1 MSKHDNPLVGR
12 RSFLSNAASTA
23 AATLAAS
30 VPVALS
36 AAEEPLPAPQDP
48 SPSTTKVELQTTER
62 PGADFMIDVFKAL
75 GFEYVCANPGSAF
88 RGIQESVVNYGGNFK
103 PEFITC
109 CHEESSVA
117 MGHGYFKV
125 EGKPMLVFAHG
136 TVGLQHASMAIY
148 NAFCDRV
155 PVFIVL
161 GNNLNAATRRS
172 PIDWVHSVQDAAAL
186 VRDFTK
192 FDDAPVSLPQFAE
205 SSIRA
210 YKIAMTAPSA
220 PVVLVADAEL
230 SETPIVGRT
239 DLIIPKLGTAAPP
252 AGDPASLS
260 ELARMLIEAQS
271 LVIVAGRLA
280 RTNACMAHLVEL
292 AELLQAPVV
301 DLGTRMNF
309 PNRHRLNVSGNP
321 RALIENADL
330 ILGLEVTDFY
340 GLVNNIG
347 RQLDYASHPITK
359 AKLASISAG
368 DRLAKSNYQDIQRYQ
383 PLDLDI
389 AADGE
394 ATLPSLVEAVQRRM
408 TGDRKRTF
416 EARGVKIAEQHA
428 AIWTKAR
435 LDASYAWDACPISV
449 ARMCSELW
457 AQIKNEDWVLAS
469 QSSTFVSN
477 WPLRLWNFD
486 KPYRHIGGSGGAGM
500 GYGAPAAVG
509 AALAN
514 KKYGRFTVN
523 IQTDGDL
530 MYAPGILWTAAHHR
544 IPLLTVMHN
553 NRAYHQELMEVQ
565 IAANQHN
572 RGINRTHIGTTINDP
587 NIDYAKLAQ
596 SMGMM
601 GIGPIEKPEDLA
613 PAIKRGIEVVKR
625 GEPVLID
632 VVTQPR

>member
-1 MSKHDNPLVGR
+1 MSKSDKSLVGR
-12 RSFLSNAASTA
+12 RSFLSNATA
-23 AATLAAS
+23 FAAS
-30 VPVALS
+30 VPAALS
-36 AAEEPLPAPQDP
+36 AAETPEPQEAAPA
-48 SPSTTKVELQTTER
+48 KVEVQTTDR
-62 PGADFMIDVFKAL
+62 PGSDFMIDVFKAL

-88 RGIQESVVNYGGNFK
+88 RSIQESVINYGSNSK

-172 PIDWVHSVQDAAAL
+172 SVDWVHSVQDAPSL

-192 FDDAPVSLPQFAE
+192 FDDSPVSLGQFAE

-210 YKIAMTAPSA
+210 YKVAMTAPSA

-230 SETPIVGRT
+230 AETPIAGRK
-239 DLIIPKLGTAAPP
+239 DLVIPKLTPASPP
-252 AGDPASLS
+252 AGDPAAVA
-260 ELARMLIEAQS
+260 ELARMLIEAENP
-271 LVIVAGRLA
+271 VIVAGRFA
-280 RTNACMAHLVEL
+280 RTPGAMGRLIEL
-292 AELLQAPVV
+292 AELLQASVV

-309 PNRHRLNVSGNP
+309 PNRHRLNVSANS
-321 RALIENADL
+321 RALVRNADL
-330 ILGLEVTDFY
+330 VLGLEVTDFY
-340 GLVNNIG
+340 GLVNNIS
-347 RQLDYASHPITK
+347 RQLEYSSQPITK
-359 AKLASISAG
+359 ARLACISAG
-368 DRLAKSNYQDIQRYQ
+368 DRLAKSNYQDFQRYQ
-383 PLDLDI
+383 PMDLDI
-389 AADGE
+389 AADAE
-394 ATLPSLVEAVQRRM
+394 ATLPALIEAVQRRM
-408 TGDRKRTF
+408 NGDKRRAF
-416 EARGVKIAEQHA
+416 EARGAKIAEQHA
-428 AIWTKAR
+428 AIQAKAR
-435 LDASYAWDACPISV
+435 EDAAYAWDASPVSV
-449 ARMCSELW
+449 ARMCAELW
-457 AQIKNEDWVLAS
+457 AQIRNEDWCLAN
-469 QSSTFVSN
+469 SSATFVSN
-477 WPLRLWNFD
+477 WPLRLWDFD
-486 KPYRHIGGSGGAGM
+486 KSYRHIGGSGGAGM

-514 KKYGRFTVN
+514 KKYGRLTVN

-544 IPLLTVMHN
+544 IPLLTIMHN

-572 RGINRTHIGTTINDP
+572 RGVDRTHIGTTIDDP

-601 GIGPIEKPEDLA
+601 GIGPIDKPEDLA
-613 PAIKRGIEVVKR
+613 PAIRRAIETVKR
-625 GEPVLID
+625 GEPALID

>member
-1 MSKHDNPLVGR
+1 MPEDRGLSVGR
-12 RSFLSNAASTA
+12 RRFLSNAFTSA
-23 AATLAAS
+23 AAAAAA
-30 VPVALS
+30 VPSHADE
-36 AAEEPLPAPQDP
+36 AETPPPEDGAQI
-48 SPSTTKVELQTTER
+48 TER
-62 PGADFMIDVFKAL
+62 PGADFMVDVFKKL
-75 GFEYVCANPGSAF
+75 EFEYVCANPGSAF
-88 RGIQESVVNYGGNFK
+88 RGVQESVINYGGNSK

-125 EGKPMLVFAHG
+125 TGKPLLVFAHG

-172 PIDWVHSVQDAAAL
+172 SVDWFHSVQDAAAM

-205 SSIRA
+205 SCVRA
-210 YKIAMTAPSA
+210 YQAAMATPCA

-230 SETPIVGRT
+230 ADAPSGANAAAA
-239 DLIIPKLGTAAPP
+239 IPKLSTTAPP
-252 AGDPASLS
+252 AADSASVA
-260 ELARMLIEAQS
+260 ELARMLTEAENP
-271 LVIVAGRLA
+271 VIVAGRLA
-280 RTNACMAHLVEL
+280 RTPACMTHLVEL

-301 DLGTRMNF
+301 DTALRMNF
-309 PNRHRLNVSGNP
+309 PSRHRLNLSANGA
-321 RALIENADL
+321 ALCANADL
-330 ILGLEVTDFY
+330 ILGLELVDFY
-340 GLVNNIG
+340 GLVNRIG
-347 RQLDYASHPITK
+347 RQLQYSSEPLTK
-359 AKLASISAG
+359 AKLVCVSATN
-368 DRLAKSNYQDIQRYQ
+368 RLAKSNYQEFQRYQ

-389 AADGE
+389 PADGE
-394 ATLPSLVEAVQRRM
+394 TTLPSLVEAVRRNL
-408 TGDRKRTF
+408 TADRKRAF
-416 EARGVKIAEQHA
+416 DARGAKLAEQHA
-428 AIWTKAR
+428 AMLTRAR
-435 LDASYAWDACPISV
+435 TEASYAWDASPISV
-449 ARMCSELW
+449 ARLSAELW
-457 AQIKNEDWVLAS
+457 AQIRKEDWCLV
-469 QSSTFVSN
+469 SSPVSPFVSG
-477 WPLRLWNFD
+477 WPLRLWDFD
-486 KPYRHIGGSGGAGM
+486 KPYRHIGASGGAGM

-514 KKYGRFTVN
+514 KKYGRLTVN

-530 MYAPGILWTAAHHR
+530 MYAPGVLWTAAHHR
-544 IPLLTVMHN
+544 IPLLNVMHN
-553 NRAYHQELMEVQ
+553 NRAYHQEQMEVQ

-572 RGINRTHIGTTINDP
+572 RGITRAHIGTTLNDP

-601 GIGPIEKPEDLA
+601 GIGPVENPEDLA
-613 PAIKRGIEVVKR
+613 PAIRRGIEIVKS

>member
-1 MSKHDNPLVGR
+1 MPDREDSFVGR
-12 RSFLSNAASTA
+12 RSFLSNAAA
-23 AATLAAS
+23 LAAS
-30 VPVALS
+30 VPAALS
-36 AAEEPLPAPQDP
+36 GGAPPAPQESAVP
-48 SPSTTKVELQTTER
+48 AKAEVLTTDR
-62 PGADFMIDVFKAL
+62 PGSDFMIDVFKAL

-88 RGIQESVVNYGGNFK
+88 RSIQESVINYGGNSK
-103 PEFITC
+103 PEFLTC

-136 TVGLQHASMAIY
+136 TVGLQHAAMAIY

-172 PIDWVHSVQDAAAL
+172 PVDWVHSVQDAASL

-192 FDDAPVSLPQFAE
+192 FDDSPVSLPQFAE
-205 SSIRA
+205 SSVRA
-210 YKIAMTAPSA
+210 YKVAMTAPSA

-230 SETPIVGRT
+230 AETPVAGRT
-239 DLIIPKLGTAAPP
+239 DLAIPKLSAASPP
-252 AGDPASLS
+252 AGDSIAVS
-260 ELARMLIEAQS
+260 ELARMLISAENP
-271 LVIVAGRLA
+271 VIVAGRFA
-280 RTNACMAHLVEL
+280 RTPAAMGRLVEF

-309 PNRHRLNVSGNP
+309 PNRHRLNLSANA
-321 RALIENADL
+321 RALIENADV
-330 ILGLEVTDFY
+330 ILGLEVPDFY
-340 GLVNNIG
+340 GLVNSIG
-347 RQLDYASHPITK
+347 RQLEYSSRPITK
-359 AKLASISAG
+359 AKLACISAG
-368 DRLAKSNYQDIQRYQ
+368 DRLAKSNYQEFQRYQ
-383 PLDLDI
+383 SMDLDI
-389 AADGE
+389 AADAE
-394 ATLPSLVEAVQRRM
+394 ATLPLLIETIQRKMDANR
-408 TGDRKRTF
+408 RRAF
-416 EARGVKIAEQHA
+416 ETRGSKIAEQHA
-428 AIWTKAR
+428 AIWNKAR
-435 LDASYAWDACPISV
+435 VDASYAWDASPISV
-449 ARMCSELW
+449 ARLCTEIW
-457 AQIKNEDWVLAS
+457 TQIRNEDWCLAS
-469 QSSTFVSN
+469 QSSIFVSN
-477 WPLRLWNFD
+477 WPLRLWDFD

-514 KKYGRFTVN
+514 KKHGRLTVN

-544 IPLLTVMHN
+544 IPLLTLMHN

-572 RGINRTHIGTTINDP
+572 RGIDRAHIGTTIDDP

-601 GIGPIEKPEDLA
+601 GIGPIEQPDDVA
-613 PAIKRGIEVVKR
+613 PAIRRGIETVKR

>member
-1 MSKHDNPLVGR
+1 MSEPAQPLVHR
-12 RSFLSNAASTA
+12 RSFLSGAATSA
-23 AATLAAS
+23 AAIAAA
-30 VPVALS
+30 VPATSLS
-36 AAEEPLPAPQDP
+36 ADTPAH
-48 SPSTTKVELQTTER
+48 VEVQTTER
-62 PGADFMIDVFKAL
+62 PGADFMTEVFKSL
-75 GFEYVCANPGSAF
+75 GFEYLCANPGSAF
-88 RGIQESVVNYGGNFK
+88 RGIHESIINYGGNYK

-136 TVGLQHASMAIY
+136 TVGLQHASMAVY
-148 NAFCDRV
+148 NAYCDRV

-172 PIDWVHSVQDAAAL
+172 SVDWLHSVQDAAAL

-205 SSIRA
+205 SAIRA

-230 SETPIVGRT
+230 SEVPIVGRA
-239 DLIIPKLGTAAPP
+239 DLVIPKLGFTAAP
-252 AGDPASLS
+252 AGDSASVA
-260 ELARMLIEAQS
+260 ELARLLAEAENP
-271 LVIVAGRLA
+271 VIVAGRLA
-280 RTNACMAHLVEL
+280 RTNAAMAHLIDL

-301 DLGTRMNF
+301 DSGMSMNF
-309 PNRHRLNVSGNP
+309 PNRHPLNLSGNS

-330 ILGLEVTDFY
+330 ILGLEVPDFY

-347 RQLDYASHPITK
+347 RQLEYSSHPITK

-368 DRLAKSNYQDIQRYQ
+368 DRLAKSNYQEFQRYQ

-389 AADGE
+389 AADAE
-394 ATLPSLVEAVQRRM
+394 ATLPSLVEAVQHRL
-408 TGDRKRTF
+408 TADKKRAF
-416 EARGVKIAEQHA
+416 EARGVKLAEQHTNILA
-428 AIWTKAR
+428 KAR

-449 ARMCSELW
+449 ARLCSEVW
-457 AQIKNEDWVLAS
+457 GQIKNEDWCLAS
-469 QSSTFVSN
+469 QSNLFVSN
-477 WPLRLWNFD
+477 WPLRLWDFE

-500 GYGAPAAVG
+500 GYGAPSAVG

-514 KKYGRFTVN
+514 KKYGRLTVN

-530 MYAPGILWTAAHHR
+530 MYAPGVLWTAAHHR

-553 NRAYHQELMEVQ
+553 NRAYHQEQMEVQ
-565 IAANQHN
+565 IVANEHN
-572 RGINRTHIGTTINDP
+572 RGITRTSIGTHLNDP
-587 NIDYAKLAQ
+587 PINYAKLAEG
-596 SMGMM
+596 MGML

-613 PAIKRGIEVVKR
+613 PALRRGIETVKR

-632 VVTQPR
+632 VITQPR

>member
-1 MSKHDNPLVGR
+1 MAKHEESLVGR
-12 RSFLSNAASTA
+12 RNFLSNAAA
-23 AATLAAS
+23 FAAS
-30 VPVALS
+30 VPAALS
-36 AAEEPLPAPQDP
+36 GGGPPAPEDSAGP
-48 SPSTTKVELQTTER
+48 AKVEVQTTDR

-88 RGIQESVVNYGGNFK
+88 RSIQESVVNYGGNSR
-103 PEFITC
+103 PEFLTC

-136 TVGLQHASMAIY
+136 TVGLQHAAMAIY

-172 PIDWVHSVQDAAAL
+172 SVDWVHSVQDAPSL

-192 FDDAPVSLPQFAE
+192 FDDSPVSLPQFAE
-205 SSIRA
+205 SSVRA

-220 PVVLVADAEL
+220 PIVLVADAEL
-230 SETPIVGRT
+230 AETPISGRT
-239 DLIIPKLGTAAPP
+239 DLTIPKLTFASPP
-252 AGDPASLS
+252 AGDPAAVA
-260 ELARMLIEAQS
+260 EFARMLIEAEKP
-271 LVIVAGRLA
+271 VIVAGRLA
-280 RTNACMAHLVEL
+280 RTQAAMGLLIEF
-292 AELLQAPVV
+292 AELLQAPVI

-309 PNRHRLNVSGNP
+309 PNRHRLNLSSDA
-321 RALIENADL
+321 RSLIENADL
-330 ILGLEVTDFY
+330 ILGLEVPDFY
-340 GLVNNIG
+340 GLVNSIG
-347 RQLDYASHPITK
+347 KQLEYTSRPLTK
-359 AKLASISAG
+359 AKLACISAG
-368 DRLAKSNYQDIQRYQ
+368 DRLAKSNYQEFQRYQ
-383 PLDLDI
+383 AVDLDI
-389 AADGE
+389 AADAE
-394 ATLPSLVEAVQRRM
+394 ATLPLLVETIQRRM
-408 TGDRKRTF
+408 DANKRRAF
-416 EARGVKIAEQHA
+416 EARGAKMAERHA
-428 AIWTKAR
+428 AMQAKAR
-435 LDASYAWDACPISV
+435 VDASYAWDASPVST
-449 ARMCSELW
+449 ARLCSELW
-457 AQIKNEDWVLAS
+457 AQIRDEDWCLAS
-469 QSSTFVSN
+469 GSAGFVSN

-486 KPYRHIGGSGGAGM
+486 KPYRHIGSSGGAGM
-500 GYGAPAAVG
+500 GYSAPAAVG

-514 KKYGRFTVN
+514 MKHGRLTVN

-530 MYAPGILWTAAHHR
+530 MYAPGVLWTAAHHH

-572 RGINRTHIGTTINDP
+572 RGIDRARIGTTIDDP

-601 GIGPIEKPEDLA
+601 GIGPIDKPDDLA
-613 PAIKRGIEVVKR
+613 PAIRRGIEIVKR
-625 GEPVLID
+625 GEPVMID

>member
-1 MSKHDNPLVGR
+1 MAM
-12 RSFLSNAASTA
+12 AAAVPAALTA
-23 AATLAAS
+23 AEPEPPQEPAAK
-30 VPVALS
+30 
-36 AAEEPLPAPQDP
+36 AE
-48 SPSTTKVELQTTER
+48 VQTTER
-62 PGADFMIDVFKAL
+62 PGADFMVDVFKSL

-88 RGIQESVVNYGGNFK
+88 RGIQESVVNYGGNAK
-103 PEFITC
+103 PEFLTC

-117 MGHGYFKV
+117 MGHGYYKV
-125 EGKPMLVFAHG
+125 EGKPMLVLAHG

-172 PIDWVHSVQDAAAL
+172 QVDWVHSVQDAPSL

-192 FDDAPVSLPQFAE
+192 FDDSPVSLEQFAE
-205 SSIRA
+205 SSVRA

-230 SETPIVGRT
+230 SETPIEGRT
-239 DLIIPKLGTAAPP
+239 DLKVPRLTVASPP
-252 AGDPASLS
+252 TGDPAAVA
-260 ELARMLIEAQS
+260 ELAGMLMGAQNP
-271 LVIVAGRLA
+271 VIVAGRYA
-280 RTNACMAHLVEL
+280 RTQAAMAHLVEL

-301 DLGTRMNF
+301 DQGTRMNF
-309 PNRHRLNVSGNP
+309 PSRHLLNLSGSAG
-321 RALIENADL
+321 ALIRNADL
-330 ILGLEVTDFY
+330 ILGLEVPDFY

-347 RQLDYASHPITK
+347 RQLEYSSQLVTN

-368 DRLAKSNYQDIQRYQ
+368 DRLAKSNYQDFQRYQ
-383 PLDLDI
+383 AFDLDI
-389 AADGE
+389 AADAE
-394 ATLPSLVEAVQRRM
+394 ATLPSLVEAIKHRM
-408 TGDRKRTF
+408 NGDRKRAF
-416 EARGVKIAEQHA
+416 EARGAKIAEQHA
-428 AIWTKAR
+428 AMLAKAR
-435 LDASYAWDACPISV
+435 LDASYAWDASPVSV
-449 ARMCSELW
+449 ARLCAEVW
-457 AQIKNEDWVLAS
+457 AQIRNEDWCLAS
-469 QSSTFVSN
+469 ASTVFVSN
-477 WPLRLWNFD
+477 WPLRLWDFD
-486 KPYRHIGGSGGAGM
+486 KPYRHIGGAGGAGM

-514 KKYGRFTVN
+514 KKHGRLTVN

-530 MYAPGILWTAAHHR
+530 MYAPGVLWTAAHHR
-544 IPLLTVMHN
+544 IPLLTIMHN
-553 NRAYHQELMEVQ
+553 NRAYHQEMMEVQ

-572 RGINRTHIGTTINDP
+572 RGIDRARIGTSIDDP

-601 GIGPIEKPEDLA
+601 GIGPIHKPEDLA
-613 PAIKRGIEVVKR
+613 PAIRRGIETVKR